1 MYIIHDQ
8 VDDKPIYQS
17 DTWCESVQ
25 EAGIYFKGFDFKFLG
40 PSRGCLFGKFIL
52 LVKWGELL
60 FQEAIKE
67 IKENGLN

>member
-52 LVKWGELL
+52 LVK
-60 FQEAIKE
+60 
-67 IKENGLN
+67 